1 MLPSLELIKRDM
13 RTEFSK
19 QIPAILPIKI
29 IKAIKEIEKKYAKA
43 EIAPATTYI
52 KDLFFTVKEA
62 YTKSNPSVIFS
73 KDVKYLPF
81 ILDFKV
87 ANEERIIEDTR
98 RVAGAAPGRGVRS
111 SVVTWRLP
119 SCAAGRPS
127 RGCRRPRAR
136 RRCRWR

>member
-52 KDLFFTVKEA
+52 KDLFFTVK
-62 YTKSNPSVIFS
+62 
-73 KDVKYLPF
+73 
-81 ILDFKV
+81 
-87 ANEERIIEDTR
+87 
-98 RVAGAAPGRGVRS
+98 
-111 SVVTWRLP
+111 
-119 SCAAGRPS
+119 
-127 RGCRRPRAR
+127 
-136 RRCRWR
+136 